1 MAVWRLKPGY
11 CLDELHDRTILSAAD
26 CYARTS
32 QASIEDLQGG
42 FNIYAKAA
50 RSTLC
55 TQSKSDQSVTNLF
68 IDSMFS
74 ATTKEEF
81 EEVRAAE
88 VQPTTSY
95 TFLQPP
101 VDDGVL
107 INSAAGY
114 QPMEYLRGN
123 SLTIDAEGAEVV

>member
-1 MAVWRLKPGY
+1 
-11 CLDELHDRTILSAAD
+11 
-26 CYARTS
+26 
-32 QASIEDLQGG
+32 
-42 FNIYAKAA
+42 
-50 RSTLC
+50 
-55 TQSKSDQSVTNLF
+55 
-68 IDSMFS
+68 MFS

-101 VDDGVL
+101 VDDGIL
-107 INSAAGY
+107 INTAAGY

-123 SLTIDAEGAEVV
+123 TLTADSEGNEVVDAGNENKVSFTSSGIFGHCEHTTPALFMNNSNESTCVVAYKPVSADTCS